1 MYTICQKPII
11 FFMENRIQMI
21 QQYKVE
27 VRISPL
33 LRHRYSPKTTP
44 STSQIPETDRLSPGS
59 QGID

>member
-1 MYTICQKPII
+1 
-11 FFMENRIQMI
+11 MENRIQMI